1 LLQAERKASHT
12 KSEFERVT
20 KLLKIEL
27 HRFDMERV
35 EDFKRSLEAFLDG
48 MIKRQKEVSGK
59 RSILKSTLNAYIL
72 QLIDSWEEYQSTL
85 LQKSEANPESN
96 RPEGD
101 EESSAVS
108 SSA

>member
-1 LLQAERKASHT
+1 
-12 KSEFERVT
+12 
-20 KLLKIEL
+20 
-27 HRFDMERV
+27 MERV

-48 MIKRQKEVSGK
+48 MITRQKEVSGK
-59 RSILKSTLNAYIL
+59 RSILKRTLNAYIL

-85 LQKSEANPESN
+85 LQKSEANPEPN

-108 SSA
+108 SAA